1 MRKKIRLGI
10 LLLMAVALSS
20 ATAVGQ
26 ILENYRFETG
36 TTNTWYSADTELIA
50 AGKDDAVSA
59 VTDIGFTF
67 YYDGVEYTQFSVNSN
82 GILRLGST
90 LVGTNYNNHFGSN
103 LSVNNP
109 KIVGVGRDMS
119 TGAAGYVKTGSV
131 GTQNNLIRVVEYLLN
146 TSSSSSGT
154 NYFQFQIQLYQGSN
168 EIRIVYG
175 TNSDYQSVP
184 SSYQIGLVNADG
196 NKIWVVSPNLHVA
209 DYATSAVSDSYSVH
223 PGSGRFYSFAP
234 DPLKTIGAAA
244 NLPYTCNFENT
255 TENGNWA
262 FGNAVDGW
270 AIGSATNNGGSN
282 SLYVSN
288 DGGTTNAYNSGA
300 QYIYAIRALN
310 IQATGSYKV
319 SYNWKCQ
326 GENNCDYLRSFLVPA
341 SLSPDLV
348 GRSQQ
353 YINSITTSS
362 CPGGWIAIDGGAN
375 LGRQTEWQTKALTV
389 SLSSTG
395 TYYLV
400 FYWRSDGSVQGGNN
414 NPPAAVDNVSVK
426 YLPVAASLPYTCNF
440 ETDSENTKWILAN
453 GSQAN
458 YWMIGN
464 STYSSS
470 SKSLYITNDG
480 SSNAYTIKLTTTP
493 NAASS
498 VYAYRNLTFA
508 SAGNYVVSFKWKGFG
523 ESTYDYLRAFL
534 VPNSVETLEAGN
546 MNSIGTAGSPTNWIA
561 VDGDTKLN
569 LQSSW
574 QVNSQTVNV
583 PTAGEYNLVFY
594 WRNDNSGGTQPPIA
608 IDDIEV
614 AQPCTATAGIAV
626 NVQGPTSAVITR
638 TSGDADAYQLLVSS
652 NSNPYAATETPV
664 AMTSSSMT
672 LSELAEHT
680 TYYAFIRCRCSE
692 YRYGEWSNAVNFT
705 TPYTP
710 ATVPYTCDFED
721 ATVNS
726 KWILAN
732 MVGGNYWMIGNAPS
746 DGSSNSLY
754 ITNDGSSYT
763 YTISSALSYV
773 YAYRNLSFATAGDY
787 VVSFKWKGFGE
798 NNYDYLRAFLVP
810 ISVQTLTGG
819 NANGIVA
826 TGAPSGWIA
835 VDGGSK
841 LNLKSDWQVNSQTV
855 NIQTAGEYNLVFFW
869 RNDGTSGTQPPAA
882 VDDIE
887 VSTPCTA
894 SATITVGEVEFTS
907 AVITRTSGSSS
918 KYEVLIS
925 TSSDPV
931 AATETPFELTSASQ
945 TINELTPGTQY
956 YAYIR
961 GYCSEYRPGPWSS
974 AVSFETESAFTLP
987 YHQDFEGGTAYGW
1000 TMANATNGW
1009 YVGTATAKD
1018 GEYSL
1023 YVSNNGGGVNE
1034 YSPDSYSYSY
1044 AYCKLLVEETGVF
1057 NVSFDWKCNGYNN
1070 FHLLRAFLIPARLN
1084 PNLNSGQPNGMA
1096 NNSNNAPAEWIAI
1109 DGGKLNFSRDWTH
1122 LSNDLILSETGEY
1135 YLVFYWRNDL
1145 YSVLYNP
1152 PAAVDNISVEFS
1164 TACLPVT
1171 NLVTTNVG
1179 KTSAS
1184 VTWTPVGDETQW
1196 QVSLTSSQSTS
1207 PDDGNIT
1214 LVNTTSH
1221 TFTGLNYDT
1230 YYYAYARAYCSESD
1244 QSPWTPVCTF
1254 LTEEA
1259 CAKISDLTKSDI
1271 TPTSVTLSWTSTDA
1285 DASQCEVVVNQSSD
1299 PTVDVVATMVVDN
1312 TTATITGLTPGYN
1325 YNVHVRCNCGEHG
1338 YSDWYNGSFGTL
1350 DEDIP
1355 LPYSEDFES
1364 GLPSQWIITE
1374 SDDNKWYVGRGA
1386 NNGGVRS
1393 LYISNNNGASNN
1405 YDIQSSG
1412 MSCAYF
1418 IFEVEERC
1426 VLNVSYDWKCVG
1438 EDSYDFARAFV
1449 VPSSLEPAFYLYNGV
1464 SAYSAPSGWIP
1475 VDEGQMSG
1483 SSSWNHTSENVALE
1497 PGYYYLAFYW
1507 LNDGSVGTQPPA
1519 AIDNLS
1525 VSVVTNCMYSGN
1537 VDISN
1542 IGKTT
1547 AQASWS
1553 SSSEVSQFEVLV
1565 TTASNPDEATETPI
1579 LLSSTNYEISGLDTE
1594 TEYYVYVR
1602 GVCSESSKGVWYG
1615 NSFTTLPSC
1624 LPVENLTVSDYG
1636 KTWANLSWTNVEET
1650 ASQWQALLTTASEPA
1665 DATEPIV
1672 IVDNESPTIDNLD
1685 YETTY
1690 NVYVRSY
1697 CSDSDQSTWTYGG
1710 SFTTMLPCYP
1720 VENVTVDSYDKTWVT
1735 ASWTNTDSDASQWQV
1750 MVSTATNATNATEDP
1765 VLVSTNSATIEDL
1778 EMNTTYYVYVR
1789 AYCSE
1794 TAQSE
1799 WVRSSCFKTYPPC
1812 VKVTN
1817 IHARVLNSTSADIV
1831 WEDPYNTNFGHF
1843 HISSTEKTEEEL
1855 DALSVPN
1862 IVSYNTPHYEV
1873 SSLIPGQTYHVYVSS
1888 YCNDNTHN
1896 TYSDWEHFS
1905 FTTPADEVMTLPY
1918 YQDFEAQTLENWH
1931 LNNNYN
1937 AWLVGDAVSSSGEKS
1952 MYITMGGAGN
1962 NAYYNTSLSYSYAY
1976 CRLFIDQPLVAN
1988 VSFDWRCKGQTSYDL
2003 LRAFM
2008 IPASVSPTL
2017 TAGTDNGMSGSAN
2030 STPTNWID
2038 VSQNL
2043 GPMSDQSS
2051 WTSSSKDVAL
2061 TEPGEYYLVFFW
2073 KNNASSGS
2081 NPPAAVDNLSV
2092 EVVTTCVYPQHLTIT
2107 ETGKTSLGASWTQ
2120 NSDATQWEVLVTTA
2134 NSLDEATE
2142 TPIVVNT
2149 TSALVEGLE
2158 PNTMYKVYVR
2168 AVCSESNYSAW
2179 TGPVWRKTLPP
2190 CESVYDVNARVTPTA
2205 AEINWKHPYDIT
2217 DYLLVFSESEMT
2229 PAELAAASPQTQRT
2243 RTLTI
2248 GDLTPGHTYHQYIAV
2263 DCGDNETSEWYDFVF
2278 TTPELEAMP
2287 LPYYENF
2294 EDGVVQ
2300 NWTVSNQINGWYLGS
2315 AVANESEMSMYISPD
2330 DGVTYQY
2337 GAYYS
2342 VSYAYCRLNIDHP
2355 SIINVSYDWTGE
2367 GYGVGA
2373 NMRTFL
2379 IPVDLNPNLTAG
2391 TLNGVTSVASSVNT
2405 PSGWIELGT
2414 PYPVQCS
2421 FFNSGAASGWLRST
2435 KDVMLGNA
2443 GEYYLVYFWGNN
2455 SNLDPLP
2462 SAAVDNISVTY
2473 VSDCVFSEDLS
2484 VDNITRT
2491 SADISWTTT
2500 GPADQWQVIVSMSNN
2515 LADATASET
2524 PVIVSNNTFTATG
2537 LEENT
2542 TYYIYIRS
2550 YCSESDQSLWVA
2562 GPSFTTYPPCEPPTD
2577 VLATLN
2583 EGEANFSWSQPYE
2596 YNNFNMYVST
2606 TEMTAEELAAV
2617 SASYINTSDLYYY
2630 GYTDVVAGY
2639 DYHFYISSG
2648 CANEETSEW
2657 ADLAFQF
2664 PANGLVE
2671 LPYSQNFDG
2680 NVIENWNSVGGT
2692 NYWIVGTGVA
2702 NSGSRS
2708 LYITND
2714 DINNTYNIESTSN
2727 SFSYIKF
2734 YVEGRTGLN
2743 VSFDWR
2749 AYAEGEYDYLRVF
2762 VVPASINPDM
2772 TNSNNIGYEV
2782 VPDGWISLCS
2792 GLSNSYSWDNYS
2804 QEVIVPEA
2812 GMYYL
2817 VFYWRND
2824 SSAGQDPPA
2833 AVDNVVIDVLSDEN
2847 DILSFS
2853 FEGAENIQIN
2863 SEDHT
2868 VTCEVPYTWDLTSV
2882 TPLLGISPLAS
2893 VAPASG
2899 TAVNLS
2905 SPFVYTVTAESG
2917 LAQEWTVTV
2926 SRQAALANAEILSF
2940 NTEGMLSVD
2949 INSESATVN
2958 ATISNVYDIAALAPV
2973 IEISYMATM
2982 SYVNG
2987 NVYDFTNPVEITVF
3001 AEDGSQKLWTVNVA
3015 YADSPLG
3022 ADCTNPYVV
3031 DAETD
3036 LPYTHSSSTADMYN
3050 IYNTYFSDS
3059 NSSTMVMAGND
3070 VTYRVD
3076 VQNRSTLQISVTS
3089 SGTYGM
3095 FVMNACGTL
3104 ASYKVYSASNA
3115 TGETSATIDMQPGS
3129 YYIIV
3134 DTYDDAD
3141 IDYELQITRLPFC
3154 YPVSNIEIE
3163 RLQSELI
3170 VTWTSDNVGDNWTL
3184 KYGLSGFDVETEGT
3198 EVEVDANTYTIEG
3211 LEESTTYDVY
3221 VKANCAG
3228 SDGASEWVMQSASTI
3243 SYCQTP
3249 EDLVVAALSDYDAS
3263 LSWEGF
3269 NMSQWVVEYKT
3280 AGETDY
3286 TSMSVSEP
3294 SCTISNLQSSTTYNI
3309 RVRSVCEG
3317 DTYSDYATVD
3327 FTTLCLV
3334 IRNFPYEENFDSGE
3348 FPPLCWTQERTAAG
3362 SGAGLNYIN
3371 GAWTGSSSSVGD
3383 NATAKAMLADTKA
3396 GSAHNLVTNSMLFA
3410 ESINGYDIS
3419 IDVYRSSSS
3428 VASSA
3433 EGVEVWVNTSPDI
3446 VNGNPVMLGYVSK
3459 NYLTATDANVQAEQA
3474 PGWYTYSF
3482 NLPNRSGLNYV
3493 ILVGKANN
3501 AGGVYVDNL
3510 VVSKAVDC
3518 IAPGN
3523 LAVDTYDDES
3533 VLLSWTDVNA
3543 ITGTWTVRYS
3553 VNGADMVE
3561 TSVSETSLTV
3571 DGLQSATAY
3580 NFTVEIQGVCAEG
3593 MESELYSDAVEFTTD
3608 CSSVDLPYTQNFAVD
3623 DGSLPE
3629 CWKSVGNGSQPWSV
3643 SASAAQ
3649 SVSSGSYG
3657 SSHLLSPEFVLT
3669 SGHKYLL
3676 EFDVKLSSFNVSR
3689 PDSLYVNLIGTR
3701 SNQVDVIPLQNAS
3714 SNGMLRKS
3722 YTIISQETEG
3732 RLDFVHN
3739 GYRECVID
3747 SVFFREY
3754 GYGMDILSFEVEG
3767 QTSVVIDTAAA
3778 TVDVTVVYGTDVTA
3792 MNPIVTISPYATIGM
3807 GGSGVDF
3814 SNPYTT
3820 YVTAEDS
3827 RYYKDWTITVSVDEN
3842 TCPNPAVDDIVM
3854 TPASDS
3860 VVISIAQVHN
3870 ETAYNLKVSTLPID
3884 PAVDSADV
3892 FNGLVESVSVIN
3904 GLLADTYYYIYV
3916 QSDCD
3921 AIGWTESG
3929 FTTVCASLQL
3939 PYVQDF
3945 AETSLPSCWE
3955 IMDANA
3961 DGKTWSLVD
3970 GEMQYSYSRLETADD
3985 YLTSPTISIVR
3996 NTKLK
4001 FDYRVGSFSY
4011 PETFSVYV
4019 ITAGDTLRLDSLRVS
4034 NETAQTYGP
4043 VDLTDYAGQDARI
4056 AIRCQS
4062 EPYMYRL
4069 YVDNFEMSVS
4079 DYVVEAMAVGNG
4091 SITPNGNIEVA
4102 PGDSIEFTL
4111 LPDENNE
4118 LISLTLDGEDVTSE
4132 VLDGVYT
4139 LREVDDEHVVVATF
4153 TSRHYI
4159 VASSSEGGHIEPEG
4173 EFFVEDS
4180 ASQMFIFVP
4189 DEGYRVG
4196 ELLVDGVAEE
4206 VVHENYYYYNLENI
4220 TADHEL
4226 YASFD
4231 PIIYH
4236 TITIAD
4242 SENGSVTP
4250 NGQVTVEEGMGL
4262 VITVVPNEGY
4272 MLSEFMV
4279 DGTDAIDY
4287 VVNGQYA
4294 FENITADHT
4303 VEAVFI
4309 ETIYYTI
4316 TATAGNGGT
4325 ITPEGESQVVVGGI
4339 ISYEVVADE
4348 GYHLVSVTVDGDDV
4362 TENLVNGVYV
4372 FENVEADHEI
4382 SAEFAINTYTVFA
4395 YAHGGTVS
4403 PNGTITVEYGQSQTF
4418 EFIPNDEYGLSNV
4431 FVDNRVVQVEG
4442 DSYTFENITSN
4453 HTIVVVFSPLNLT
4466 KYTIVSQASEHGSIS
4481 PSGNVRVV
4489 EGDDQQFTIEPDEH
4503 YYIASVVVDGD
4514 SVDLVDEYTF
4524 VNVTSDHTISA
4535 TFDIYKHVI
4544 VASAGEHGSISPAG
4558 EVMVD
4563 EGSDATFEFEPEEG
4577 YWVANVVVDGD
4588 TIFTHEND
4596 YTIENVLTD
4605 REIVVNFEPLPQWT
4619 ITAIAE
4625 TNGTISPEGIQYV
4638 MHGQSIEFTFLPDDG
4653 YMVGRVVVDGAT
4665 VAVDGNTYT
4674 FENVTGNHYIFV
4686 SFRTFAYFITTIVG
4700 EHGQVSPSGV
4710 VEVEPGESQT
4720 FNFIPDVGYM
4730 VDSVHVDG
4738 MNVMFSGNSY
4748 TFNSVTENHVLEVS
4762 FTHINVDVEELA
4774 SQQFALYPNP
4784 NDGQFSVSFS
4794 GFSGEITYMLVDAK
4808 GAVVDTRDLN
4818 VADGDV
4824 VDFVY
4829 HLIPGVYFA
4838 RFINGEN
4845 VVVERFVVE

>member
-1 MRKKIRLGI
+1 MRRKIQIGI
-10 LLLMAVALSS
+10 FVMVLTLLQSGVMFA
-20 ATAVGQ
+20 Q
-26 ILENYRFETG
+26 DFENYKFITG
-36 TTNTWYSADTELIA
+36 DDGVFYSPDFTTLVESGNDDRVSEL
-50 AGKDDAVSA
+50 
-59 VTDIGFTF
+59 TDIGFTF
-67 YYDGVEYTQFSVNSN
+67 VYDGVEYTQFSVNSN
-82 GILRLGST
+82 GRMRLGST
-90 LVGTNYNNHFGSN
+90 VIGTTYSLPFNGNNYTVNAPQIAVVGM
-103 LSVNNP
+103 
-109 KIVGVGRDMS
+109 DCS
-119 TGAAGYVKTGSV
+119 TGAEGYVNSGLYAISDWNV
-131 GTQNNLIRVVEYLLN
+131 RVIEFKLN
-146 TSSSSSGT
+146 TTSSSSGNS
-154 NYFQFQIQLYQGSN
+154 YIIVQVQLFQGSN

-175 TNSDYQSVP
+175 SEFTTAP
-184 SSYQIGLVNADG
+184 SAYQIGLSNAAA
-196 NKIWVVSPNLHVA
+196 NKFWYIDPTNHS
-209 DYATSAVSDSYSVH
+209 ATYSTTSYNNNYSAH
-223 PGSGRFYSFAP
+223 PGANRFYSFVPTPAVAE
-234 DPLKTIGAAA
+234 AAD
-244 NLPYTCNFENT
+244 LPYSCNFEDA
-255 TENGNWA
+255 TENSSWSLA
-262 FGNAVDGW
+262 NAIDSW
-270 AIGSATNNGGSN
+270 YIGSAVSSEGSN

-288 DGGTTNAYNSGA
+288 DAGVTNAYNSA
-300 QYIYAIRALN
+300 NQYVYAYRALN
-310 IQATGSYKV
+310 IPAAASYEV
-319 SYNWKCQ
+319 SYDWKCN
-326 GENNCDYLRSFLVPA
+326 GDANYDYLRAFLVPA
-341 SLSPDLV
+341 SLSPDLSGRCGPV
-348 GRSQQ
+348 G
-353 YINSITTSS
+353 NVNGITICNAPS
-362 CPGGWIAIDGGAN
+362 GWIPADGNTN
-375 LGRQTEWQTKALTV
+375 LNMQTSWQSFSGDV
-389 SLSSTG
+389 SVSEAG

-400 FYWRSDGSVQGGNN
+400 FYWRCDEISQGGSY
-414 NPPAAVDNVSVK
+414 NPPAAVDNVKVSMGEVSV
-426 YLPVAASLPYTCNF
+426 PYVSDF
-440 ETDSENTKWILAN
+440 ELDFDNLAWVLEN
-453 GSQAN
+453 GSQ
-458 YWMIGN
+458 
-464 STYSSS
+464 
-470 SKSLYITNDG
+470 
-480 SSNAYTIKLTTTP
+480 
-493 NAASS
+493 
-498 VYAYRNLTFA
+498 V
-508 SAGNYVVSFKWKGFG
+508 
-523 ESTYDYLRAFL
+523 
-534 VPNSVETLEAGN
+534 
-546 MNSIGTAGSPTNWIA
+546 
-561 VDGDTKLN
+561 
-569 LQSSW
+569 
-574 QVNSQTVNV
+574 
-583 PTAGEYNLVFY
+583 
-594 WRNDNSGGTQPPIA
+594 
-608 IDDIEV
+608 
-614 AQPCTATAGIAV
+614 
-626 NVQGPTSAVITR
+626 
-638 TSGDADAYQLLVSS
+638 
-652 NSNPYAATETPV
+652 
-664 AMTSSSMT
+664 
-672 LSELAEHT
+672 
-680 TYYAFIRCRCSE
+680 
-692 YRYGEWSNAVNFT
+692 
-705 TPYTP
+705 
-710 ATVPYTCDFED
+710 
-721 ATVNS
+721 
-726 KWILAN
+726 
-732 MVGGNYWMIGNAPS
+732 NYWMIGNAASSSP
-746 DGSSNSLY
+746 SNSLY
-754 ITNDGSSYT
+754 ITNDGSTHSYDNNNLNT
-763 YTISSALSYV
+763 NV
-773 YAYRNLSFATAGDY
+773 YAYKSINFDATGEY
-787 VVSFKWKGFGE
+787 IVSFKWTGE
-798 NNYDYLRAFLVP
+798 GESSYDFMRAFLVP
-810 ISVQTLTGG
+810 EAQASFVAGDD
-819 NANGIVA
+819 NGITTTA
-826 TGAPSGWIA
+826 TPDGWIA
-835 VDGGSK
+835 LGGE
-841 LNLKSDWQVNSQTV
+841 LNQSAEWQISSTSVSLE
-855 NIQTAGEYNLVFFW
+855 TAGTYYLVFYW
-869 RNDGTSGTQPPAA
+869 HNDDSDGTQPPAA

-887 VSTPCTA
+887 IDVPCTA
-894 SATITVGEVEFTS
+894 VATISAEPIEGMAATITRLTGDGV
-907 AVITRTSGSSS
+907 
-918 KYEVLIS
+918 KYELLVS
-925 TSSDPV
+925 TSSDLAAVTESPV
-931 AATETPFELTSASQ
+931 EMTSDIYTVEGLASS
-945 TINELTPGTQY
+945 TQY

-961 GYCSEYRPGPWSS
+961 AYCSEYRYGEWSEPVGFVTYNACSKVSDLHVS
-974 AVSFETESAFTLP
+974 AQGTSADISWTHDGATEFQLYVSESEMSESDLESVELIDVTGNTYTATGLQTLSSYYVYVRAFCTGEGYSRWQSTSFKVFPTFMPLP
-987 YHQDFEGGTAYGW
+987 YVEDFEGELAAHW
-1000 TMANATNGW
+1000 TYENNGNGW
-1009 YVGTATAKD
+1009 AIGSAISHDGSNSMYISKD
-1018 GEYSL
+1018 GGRSYEYDLS
-1023 YVSNNGGGVNE
+1023 S
-1034 YSPDSYSYSY
+1034 SSKSY
-1044 AYCKLLVEETGVF
+1044 AYVYMNIEERCMME
-1057 NVSFDWKCNGYNN
+1057 VSFDWMCFGENN
-1070 FHLLRAFLIPARLN
+1070 YDYLRVFLVPESINPILSAGTDNSITYSNVPSGWIKIDDGAF
-1084 PNLNSGQPNGMA
+1084 G
-1096 NNSNNAPAEWIAI
+1096 
-1109 DGGKLNFSRDWTH
+1109 
-1122 LSNDLILSETGEY
+1122 LSNSWNSYSNVVNVDPGVYI
-1135 YLVFYWRNDL
+1135 LVFYWVND
-1145 YSVLYNP
+1145 N
-1152 PAAVDNISVEFS
+1152 
-1164 TACLPVT
+1164 
-1171 NLVTTNVG
+1171 
-1179 KTSAS
+1179 
-1184 VTWTPVGDETQW
+1184 
-1196 QVSLTSSQSTS
+1196 
-1207 PDDGNIT
+1207 
-1214 LVNTTSH
+1214 
-1221 TFTGLNYDT
+1221 
-1230 YYYAYARAYCSESD
+1230 
-1244 QSPWTPVCTF
+1244 
-1254 LTEEA
+1254 
-1259 CAKISDLTKSDI
+1259 
-1271 TPTSVTLSWTSTDA
+1271 
-1285 DASQCEVVVNQSSD
+1285 
-1299 PTVDVVATMVVDN
+1299 
-1312 TTATITGLTPGYN
+1312 
-1325 YNVHVRCNCGEHG
+1325 
-1338 YSDWYNGSFGTL
+1338 
-1350 DEDIP
+1350 
-1355 LPYSEDFES
+1355 
-1364 GLPSQWIITE
+1364 
-1374 SDDNKWYVGRGA
+1374 
-1386 NNGGVRS
+1386 
-1393 LYISNNNGASNN
+1393 
-1405 YDIQSSG
+1405 
-1412 MSCAYF
+1412 
-1418 IFEVEERC
+1418 
-1426 VLNVSYDWKCVG
+1426 
-1438 EDSYDFARAFV
+1438 
-1449 VPSSLEPAFYLYNGV
+1449 
-1464 SAYSAPSGWIP
+1464 
-1475 VDEGQMSG
+1475 
-1483 SSSWNHTSENVALE
+1483 
-1497 PGYYYLAFYW
+1497 
-1507 LNDGSVGTQPPA
+1507 SVGSQPPA

-1525 VSVVTNCMYSGN
+1525 VSINTCMYVGDVN
-1537 VDISN
+1537 IDD

-1547 AQASWS
+1547 ASVSWTASDGF
-1553 SSSEVSQFEVLV
+1553 SQWELLLTESDDPDAATESPVLV
-1565 TTASNPDEATETPI
+1565 DNTTYSFSDLNYATT
-1579 LLSSTNYEISGLDTE
+1579 
-1594 TEYYVYVR
+1594 YYVYVR
-1602 GVCSESSKGVWYG
+1602 AYCSESSKGFWYR

-1697 CSDSDQSTWTYGG
+1697 CSDSDQSEWTNGV
-1710 SFTTMLPCYP
+1710 SFTTLPSCLP
-1720 VENVTVDSYDKTWVT
+1720 IENLTETSHGKTDITISFDDVEG
-1735 ASWTNTDSDASQWQV
+1735 ASQWQV
-1750 MVSTATNATNATEDP
+1750 LVTTASSLEDATETPVFVDNTTP
-1765 VLVSTNSATIEDL
+1765 TIDGLEMNTDYKLYVRTYCSESDQSAWSYGISFKTYPPCVPPANFTYMLTPETAVVKWTHEYNLRYFDVYLSDVEMTSDELAALTSSEYETVNSCKYSATGLTVGQGYYMYIRTHCDGDEYGEWIYTQFTTPSTDVISLPYNQDFESDIVENWTLSSSDNMWCWGTAAASEGESSIYISTNGGRTNYYNTSLTSDSYAYCKLNVTQPCIVNVSFDWRSNGEIDYDALRVFLVPESLNAEFHSSASNSITVNSANLQTPTDWIDVVDGGGPLGASVQWNTNSVDVILSSAENYYLVFYWRNDSSSGSQTPAAVDNVSVEVISTCLPIVDLQTGNLGKTSVDLTWEQQGLETQWQVLVSQSSDPSAATESPILVDDKMASVTDL
-1778 EMNTTYYVYVR
+1778 EMNTTYYAYVR

-1794 TAQSE
+1794 SEQSD
-1799 WVRSSCFKTYPPC
+1799 WTSANSFVTYPPC
-1812 VKVTN
+1812 
-1817 IHARVLNSTSADIV
+1817 
-1831 WEDPYNTNFGHF
+1831 EDPYNLNVIFDGDYAQVFWMHDYGRLPYRIVF
-1843 HISSTEKTEEEL
+1843 SETEKTEEEL
-1855 DALSVPN
+1855 ADGYMS
-1862 IVSYNTPHYEV
+1862 TT
-1873 SSLIPGQTYHVYVSS
+1873 IPQFSTTVTAGQTYYVYVAAE
-1888 YCNDNTHN
+1888 C
-1896 TYSDWEHFS
+1896 
-1905 FTTPADEVMTLPY
+1905 
-1918 YQDFEAQTLENWH
+1918 
-1931 LNNNYN
+1931 
-1937 AWLVGDAVSSSGEKS
+1937 GDGE
-1952 MYITMGGAGN
+1952 
-1962 NAYYNTSLSYSYAY
+1962 LS
-1976 CRLFIDQPLVAN
+1976 
-1988 VSFDWRCKGQTSYDL
+1988 
-2003 LRAFM
+2003 
-2008 IPASVSPTL
+2008 
-2017 TAGTDNGMSGSAN
+2017 
-2030 STPTNWID
+2030 NWI
-2038 VSQNL
+2038 N
-2043 GPMSDQSS
+2043 
-2051 WTSSSKDVAL
+2051 
-2061 TEPGEYYLVFFW
+2061 
-2073 KNNASSGS
+2073 
-2081 NPPAAVDNLSV
+2081 V
-2092 EVVTTCVYPQHLTIT
+2092 EF
-2107 ETGKTSLGASWTQ
+2107 
-2120 NSDATQWEVLVTTA
+2120 TA
-2134 NSLDEATE
+2134 
-2142 TPIVVNT
+2142 
-2149 TSALVEGLE
+2149 
-2158 PNTMYKVYVR
+2158 
-2168 AVCSESNYSAW
+2168 
-2179 TGPVWRKTLPP
+2179 
-2190 CESVYDVNARVTPTA
+2190 
-2205 AEINWKHPYDIT
+2205 
-2217 DYLLVFSESEMT
+2217 
-2229 PAELAAASPQTQRT
+2229 
-2243 RTLTI
+2243 
-2248 GDLTPGHTYHQYIAV
+2248 
-2263 DCGDNETSEWYDFVF
+2263 
-2278 TTPELEAMP
+2278 PEQEAMP
-2287 LPYYENF
+2287 LPYYQEFESGKLENW
-2294 EDGVVQ
+2294 V
-2300 NWTVSNQINGWYLGS
+2300 VSNNVNAWLVGPATAYEGDKSLYVSKDYGQTYSIN
-2315 AVANESEMSMYISPD
+2315 NNF
-2330 DGVTYQY
+2330 
-2337 GAYYS
+2337 S
-2342 VSYAYCRLNIDHP
+2342 VSYAYCKLNVDHA
-2355 SIINVSYDWTGE
+2355 SEINVTFHWTGE
-2367 GYGVGA
+2367 GYGAPV
-2373 NMRTFL
+2373 NMRAFMV
-2379 IPVDLNPNLTAG
+2379 PESLNPSLTSGNTNGIAG
-2391 TLNGVTSVASSVNT
+2391 AYNAVTK
-2405 PSGWIELGT
+2405 PDGWIELGS
-2414 PYPVQCS
+2414 PYPVLCS
-2421 FFNSGAASGWLRST
+2421 FFVPGADTAWILNS
-2435 KDVMLGNA
+2435 KDITIGEPGN
-2443 GEYYLVYFWGNN
+2443 YYLVFFWGNN
-2455 SNLDPLP
+2455 GGYEGKL
-2462 SAAVDNISVTY
+2462 SAAVDNISVEY
-2473 VSDCVFSEDLS
+2473 VSDCLFYGDVA
-2484 VDNITRT
+2484 VNNITRT
-2491 SADISWTTT
+2491 SADISWTST
-2500 GPADQWQVIVSMSNN
+2500 GPATQWQLVVSEN
-2515 LADATASET
+2515 ATLTEENET
-2524 PVIVSNNTFTATG
+2524 PILLSSQSYSATG
-2537 LEENT
+2537 LSENT
-2542 TYYIYIRS
+2542 KYYTYIRS
-2550 YCSESDQSLWVA
+2550 YCSESDYSMWYA

-2630 GYTDVVAGY
+2630 GYTEVVGGQ

-2648 CANEETSEW
+2648 CANDETSEW
-2657 ADLAFQF
+2657 VDVAFQF
-2664 PANGLVE
+2664 PANGMVE

-2680 NVIENWNSVGGT
+2680 NVIENWNSVGGN

-2714 DINNTYNIESTSN
+2714 DINNTYNIESASN

-2772 TNSNNIGYEV
+2772 TNSNFIGYEF

-2824 SSAGQDPPA
+2824 SSAGQNPPA

-3228 SDGASEWVMQSASTI
+3228 SDGVSEWVMQSASTI

-3249 EDLVVAALSDYDAS
+3249 EDLVVVSLSDYDAS

-3280 AGETDY
+3280 AAETEY
-3286 TSMSVSEP
+3286 TSLSVSEP
-3294 SCTISNLQSSTTYNI
+3294 SCTIPNLQSSTTYNI

-3446 VNGNPVMLGYVSK
+3446 VNGDPVMLGYVSK
-3459 NYLTATDANVQAEQA
+3459 NYLTATDANVQAEQE

-3482 NLPNRSGLNYV
+3482 NLANRSGLNYV

-3518 IAPGN
+3518 IAPSN
-3523 LAVDTYDDES
+3523 LVVDTYDDES

-3792 MNPIVTISPYATIGM
+3792 MNPIVTISPYAIIGM

-3870 ETAYNLKVSTLPID
+3870 ETAYNLKVSTQPID

-3892 FNGLVESVSVIN
+3892 FNGLVESVSAIN

-4279 DGTDAIDY
+4279 DGTDAIDD

-4325 ITPEGESQVVVGGI
+4325 ITPEGESQVVVGGT

-4403 PNGTITVEYGQSQTF
+4403 PNGTIIVEYGQSQTF

>member
-1 MRKKIRLGI
+1 
-10 LLLMAVALSS
+10 MAVALSS
-20 ATAVGQ
+20 VTAVGQ

-67 YYDGVEYTQFSVNSN
+67 YYDGVAYTQFSVNSN

-223 PGSGRFYSFAP
+223 PGAGRYYSFAP

-244 NLPYTCNFENT
+244 NLPYACNFENT

-270 AIGSATNNGGSN
+270 AIGSSTNNGGSN

-326 GENNCDYLRSFLVPA
+326 GESNCDYLRAFLVPA

-400 FYWRSDGSVQGGNN
+400 FYWRSDVSVQGGNN

-440 ETDSENTKWILAN
+440 ETASENTKWILAN

-464 STYSSS
+464 STSSSS

-508 SAGNYVVSFKWKGFG
+508 SAGNYVVSFKWKGVG

-546 MNSIGTAGSPTNWIA
+546 INSIGTAGSPTNWIA

-672 LSELAEHT
+672 LSDLAEHT

-746 DGSSNSLY
+746 EGSSNSLY

-763 YTISSALSYV
+763 YTVSSALSYV

-787 VVSFKWKGFGE
+787 VVSFKWNGYGE
-798 NNYDYLRAFLVP
+798 GNYDYLRAFLVP

-869 RNDGTSGTQPPAA
+869 RNDGTGGTQPPAA

-925 TSSDPV
+925 TSSDPA

-987 YHQDFEGGTAYGW
+987 YHQDFESGTAYGW

-1009 YVGTATAKD
+1009 YVGTATAMD

-1034 YSPDSYSYSY
+1034 YSPYSYSYSY

-1057 NVSFDWKCNGYNN
+1057 NVSFDWKCYGYNN

-1109 DGGKLNFSRDWTH
+1109 DGGKLNVSSDWTH

-1184 VTWTPVGDETQW
+1184 VTWTPIGDETQW
-1196 QVSLTSSQSTS
+1196 QVSLTSSPNTS

-1254 LTEEA
+1254 LTKEA

-1285 DASQCEVVVNQSSD
+1285 DASQWEVVVNQSSD
-1299 PTVDVVATMVVDN
+1299 PTVDVVATMVVEN

-1374 SDDNKWYVGRGA
+1374 SGNNKWYVGRGA

-1405 YDIQSSG
+1405 YDIQSSD

-1449 VPSSLEPAFYLYNGV
+1449 VPSSLEPAFYLNNGV

-1497 PGYYYLAFYW
+1497 PGYYYLAIYW

-1525 VSVVTNCMYSGN
+1525 VSVATNCMYSGN
-1537 VDISN
+1537 VNISN

-1547 AQASWS
+1547 AQASWP

-1565 TTASNPDEATETPI
+1565 TTASNPDEATEAPI

-1602 GVCSESSKGVWYG
+1602 GVCSESSKGVWCSS
-1615 NSFTTLPSC
+1615 SFTTLPAC
-1624 LPVENLTVSDYG
+1624 LPVEDINITDYG
-1636 KTWANLSWTNVEET
+1636 KTSVSLSFTDNDG
-1650 ASQWQALLTTASEPA
+1650 ASQWQVLLTAASDLA
-1665 DATEPIV
+1665 DATETPV
-1672 IVDNESPTIDNLD
+1672 IVDNTNPTITGLTPNT
-1685 YETTY
+1685 YY
-1690 NVYVRSY
+1690 NVYVRTD
-1697 CSDSDQSTWTYGG
+1697 CSGTGQSTWTYGG

-1720 VENVTVDSYDKTWVT
+1720 VENVTVDSYGKTWVA

-1750 MVSTATNATNATEDP
+1750 LVTTASSAADATEEPILVNAT
-1765 VLVSTNSATIEDL
+1765 SATVENL
-1778 EMNTTYYVYVR
+1778 EMNTPYYVYVR

-1799 WVRSSCFKTYPPC
+1799 WVRSSSFKTYPPC
-1812 VKVTN
+1812 VPPTSISAVVNADSVHFTWTHDYN
-1817 IHARVLNSTSADIV
+1817 LSTFHLYLSDTEMSESELNALTSS
-1831 WEDPYNTNFGHF
+1831 EYETETYLSHNYTGLTEGH
-1843 HISSTEKTEEEL
+1843 
-1855 DALSVPN
+1855 
-1862 IVSYNTPHYEV
+1862 
-1873 SSLIPGQTYHVYVSS
+1873 TYHFYIRDI
-1888 YCNDNTHN
+1888 CIEGDL
-1896 TYSDWEHFS
+1896 SDWAHFP
-1905 FTTPADEVMTLPY
+1905 FTTPTDEVMPLPY
-1918 YQDFEAQTLENWH
+1918 YQDFEDDIVENWH
-1931 LNNNYN
+1931 LSNGKNGWYLGTAPSVN
-1937 AWLVGDAVSSSGEKS
+1937 GDKSLYISGPTK
-1952 MYITMGGAGN
+1952 GAQWAAQNG
-1962 NAYYNTSLSYSYAY
+1962 SSYSYAY
-1976 CRLFIDQPLVAN
+1976 CRLQVDQPCVVN
-1988 VSFDWRCKGQTSYDL
+1988 VSFSWAGIMSYYQGCAL
-2003 LRAFM
+2003 LRSFM
-2008 IPASVSPTL
+2008 IPASLVPILEGGGNDSN
-2017 TAGTDNGMSGSAN
+2017 ANGMYGTSRDTEPEG
-2030 STPTNWID
+2030 WID
-2038 VSQNL
+2038 VSQQGLMYNNQR
-2043 GPMSDQSS
+2043 G
-2051 WTSSSKDVAL
+2051 WISSSKEVILPESGD
-2061 TEPGEYYLVFFW
+2061 YYLVFFY
-2073 KNNASSGS
+2073 KSINSLRD
-2081 NPPAAVDNLSV
+2081 PPAAVDNLSI
-2092 EVVTTCVYPQHLTIT
+2092 EVVSTCIYPEHLTIT
-2107 ETGKTSLGASWTQ
+2107 ETGKTSLGARWTQ
-2120 NSDATQWEVLVTTA
+2120 DSDATQWEVLVTTA

-2190 CESVYDVNARVTPTA
+2190 CEPVYDVNARVTPTA

-2278 TTPELEAMP
+2278 TTPEQEAMP

-2294 EDGVVQ
+2294 EDGIVQ
-2300 NWTVSNQINGWYLGS
+2300 NWTVSNQNNGWNLGS
-2315 AVANESEMSMYISPD
+2315 AVANESSMSMYVSPD
-2330 DGVTYQY
+2330 EGATYQFNTN
-2337 GAYYS
+2337 YS

-2367 GYGVGA
+2367 GYGVAA

-2391 TLNGVTSVASSVNT
+2391 TLNGVTSIANAVNA

-2414 PYPVQCS
+2414 PYPVQCA
-2421 FFNSGAASGWLRST
+2421 FFNSAAASGWLRST
-2435 KDVMLGNA
+2435 KDVMLSDA
-2443 GEYYLVYFWGNN
+2443 GDYYLVYFWGNN
-2455 SNLDPLP
+2455 ANFGPLP

-2500 GPADQWQVIVSMSNN
+2500 GSADQWQVIVSRSNN
-2515 LADATASET
+2515 LANATANET
-2524 PVIVSNNTFTATG
+2524 PVLVSNNTYTATG
-2537 LEENT
+2537 LDENA

-2550 YCSESDQSLWVA
+2550 YCSEGDQSLWVA
-2562 GPSFTTYPPCEPPTD
+2562 GPSFTTLPPCQPPTIRPLY
-2577 VLATLN
+2577 VTATSVIF
-2583 EGEANFSWSQPYE
+2583 EWTQPYE
-2596 YNNFNMYVST
+2596 YNNFNVYISQSEMTDEQLNEAAYTNLSELFYEETGLTPGQSYHAYVS
-2606 TEMTAEELAAV
+2606 
-2617 SASYINTSDLYYY
+2617 SACQGN
-2630 GYTDVVAGY
+2630 
-2639 DYHFYISSG
+2639 
-2648 CANEETSEW
+2648 ETSEW
-2657 ADLAFQF
+2657 AVYDFQTPESDLVA
-2664 PANGLVE
+2664 
-2671 LPYSQNFDG
+2671 LPYHQDFD
-2680 NVIENWNSVGGT
+2680 NRPIVNWNFADGI
-2692 NYWIVGTGVA
+2692 NYWDVGELEDSICLYVTDG
-2702 NSGSRS
+2702 SG
-2708 LYITND
+2708 
-2714 DINNTYNIESTSN
+2714 NNTYNTQSTSY
-2727 SFSYIKF
+2727 SYAYIKF
-2734 YVEGRTGLN
+2734 NVAKRTFAA
-2743 VSFDWR
+2743 VSFDWMC
-2749 AYAEGEYDYLRVF
+2749 EGEGNYDNLRVF
-2762 VVPASINPDM
+2762 AVPSSINPEFSGDNGM
-2772 TNSNNIGYEV
+2772 ESSSTTPPSGWIPVSGVLNGTYNWTNFSEV
-2782 VPDGWISLCS
+2782 VELPSAD
-2792 GLSNSYSWDNYS
+2792 D
-2804 QEVIVPEA
+2804 
-2812 GMYYL
+2812 YYL
-2817 VFYWRND
+2817 VFFWKND
-2824 SSAGQDPPA
+2824 YSAGTDPSA
-2833 AVDNVVIDVLSDEN
+2833 TVDNISIVPLSDEN
-2847 DILSFS
+2847 DIVAFD
-2853 FEGAENIQIN
+2853 FVGAENVVIDN
-2863 SEDHT
+2863 ETHT
-2868 VTCEVPYTWDLTSV
+2868 ITCDVPYTFNLDNVIPTIEISAAATI
-2882 TPLLGISPLAS
+2882 TPEI
-2893 VAPASG
+2893 G
-2899 TAVNLS
+2899 TAQNFNS
-2905 SPFVYTVTAESG
+2905 NFTYTVTSESG
-2917 LAQEWTVTV
+2917 LAQEWTVIV
-2926 SRQAALANAEILSF
+2926 SRMAIISDAEILSF
-2940 NTEGMLSVD
+2940 TAPGLLSVD
-2949 INSESATVN
+2949 IYSETATVE
-2958 ATISNVYDIAALAPV
+2958 ATISRMYDITSVMPA
-2973 IEISYMATM
+2973 IEISNMATINHT
-2982 SYVNG
+2982 YG
-2987 NVYDFTNPVEITVF
+2987 TVYDFAEPVSFTVT
-3001 AEDGSQKLWTVNVA
+3001 AEDGTIKQWTVNMS
-3015 YADSPLG
+3015 YDDSPLG
-3022 ADCTNPYVV
+3022 TDCTNPYIV
-3031 DAETD
+3031 DAGTD
-3036 LPYTHSSSTADMYN
+3036 LPYIHTESTSGMYN
-3050 IYNTYFSDS
+3050 MFNAYFEDRPA
-3059 NSSTMVMAGND
+3059 STVTMSGND
-3070 VTYRVD
+3070 VVYRLDLPYRMMVN
-3076 VQNRSTLQISVTS
+3076 VAVS
-3089 SGTYGM
+3089 SAATNYGL
-3095 FVMNACGTL
+3095 FVMNSCGTHYADVIDSKTNINQTESVTL
-3104 ASYKVYSASNA
+3104 DLPAGSVYVF
-3115 TGETSATIDMQPGS
+3115 
-3129 YYIIV
+3129 V
-3134 DTYDDAD
+3134 DSRTEN
-3141 IDYELQITRLPFC
+3141 IDYELQITRIPFC
-3154 YPVSNIEIE
+3154 YPVADIEVS
-3163 RLQSELI
+3163 RLQTELDVAWSTDNIGDSWI
-3170 VTWTSDNVGDNWTL
+3170 V
-3184 KYGLSGFDVETEGT
+3184 KYGLSGFDVETAGT
-3198 EVEVDANTYTIEG
+3198 EVLTSNPYYSITG
-3211 LEESTTYDVY
+3211 LTESTQYDIY
-3221 VKANCAG
+3221 VRADCNSMG
-3228 SDGASEWVMQSASTI
+3228 TSEWTMVSASTI
-3243 SYCQTP
+3243 SACQAP
-3249 EDLVVAALSDYDAS
+3249 EDIAVVEVSDIEAT
-3263 LSWEGF
+3263 LSWNGF
-3269 NMSQWVVEYKT
+3269 NMTQWEVLYKQESETEYAT
-3280 AGETDY
+3280 LIVDEQ
-3286 TSMSVSEP
+3286 SV
-3294 SCTISNLQSSTTYNI
+3294 TLTGLQYATNYNV
-3309 RVRSVCEG
+3309 RVRSVCDDG
-3317 DTYSDYATVD
+3317 MYSDYTDFVFATMCTIV
-3327 FTTLCLV
+3327 
-3334 IRNFPYEENFDSGE
+3334 REFPFAENFDGDV
-3348 FPPLCWTQERTAAG
+3348 FPPLCWTQERTAVG
-3362 SGAGLNYIN
+3362 SGAGLNYVN
-3371 GAWTGSSSSVGD
+3371 GAWMHSSSSTG
-3383 NATAKAMLADTKA
+3383 NNTTPKAMLADTKA
-3396 GSAHNLVTNSMLFA
+3396 GSAHNLVTTGLMFA
-3410 ESINGYDIS
+3410 ESLNGYNVS
-3419 IDVYRSSSS
+3419 LDVYRSSSS

-3433 EGVEVWVNTSPDI
+3433 EGVEVWVSSSP
-3446 VNGNPVMLGYVSK
+3446 NLESGNPQMLGYVSK
-3459 NYLTATDANVQAEQA
+3459 NFQTDASGVAAEQSA
-3474 PGWYTYSF
+3474 GWYNYSF
-3482 NLPNRSGLNYV
+3482 NIRDRVGVNYV
-3493 ILVGKANN
+3493 ILVGKSNN
-3501 AGGVYVDNL
+3501 AGGVYADNL
-3510 VVSKAVDC
+3510 LVEKAVDC
-3518 IAPGN
+3518 LPPSSLVLQSSDDDN
-3523 LAVDTYDDES
+3523 VVLAWSDI
-3533 VLLSWTDVNA
+3533 NA
-3543 ITGTWTVRYS
+3543 ITGTWTIIYS
-3553 VNGADMVE
+3553 IDGGNEVEATVDEPTITITGLLPNTTYQISAQIQSVCAAGMESDLYESSIEVTTGCAILDVPYSENFDVNDGE
-3561 TSVSETSLTV
+3561 TPECWTSVS
-3571 DGLQSATAY
+3571 
-3580 NFTVEIQGVCAEG
+3580 
-3593 MESELYSDAVEFTTD
+3593 
-3608 CSSVDLPYTQNFAVD
+3608 D
-3623 DGSLPE
+3623 DNN
-3629 CWKSVGNGSQPWSV
+3629 VWSV
-3643 SASAAQ
+3643 SNGMAHIASANVQNNAHLI
-3649 SVSSGSYG
+3649 SPRFNMSGDRR
-3657 SSHLLSPEFVLT
+3657 
-3669 SGHKYLL
+3669 YLM
-3676 EFDVKLSSFNVSR
+3676 EFDVLQSTLNVLR
-3689 PDSLYVNLIGTR
+3689 PDSLFVLFIKNETEVDTLR
-3701 SNQVDVIPLQNAS
+3701 SVAIQNAEANGMAQIVVDVPQT
-3714 SNGMLRKS
+3714 NGA
-3722 YTIISQETEG
+3722 G
-3732 RLDFVHN
+3732 RFDFALN
-3739 GYRECVID
+3739 GYRECSIDNFSLRAKSNEAEILTFAIEEQTEEPVID
-3747 SVFFREY
+3747 SVNATISVYVANEPEY
-3754 GYGMDILSFEVEG
+3754 GMFFAPTFTISEN
-3767 QTSVVIDTAAA
+3767 A
-3778 TVDVTVVYGTDVTA
+3778 TVNVE
-3792 MNPIVTISPYATIGM
+3792 
-3807 GGSGVDF
+3807 SGDLRDF
-3814 SNPYTT
+3814 SGPVEYV
-3820 YVTAEDS
+3820 VTAEDGVTTKTWTVTVS
-3827 RYYKDWTITVSVDEN
+3827 IDENACQNPTANDIDLLVVADSVTIT
-3842 TCPNPAVDDIVM
+3842 
-3854 TPASDS
+3854 
-3860 VVISIAQVHN
+3860 IAQVNN
-3870 ETAYNLKVSTLPID
+3870 ETSYDLMVSSVQITSETD
-3884 PAVDSADV
+3884 TADV
-3892 FNGLVESVSVIN
+3892 FSGNVGSVTVIN
-3904 GLLADTYYYIYV
+3904 GLQYNTNYYVYV
-3916 QSDCD
+3916 RSDC
-3921 AIGWTESG
+3921 GTTRWTEVTFATG
-3929 FTTVCASLQL
+3929 CEVKQL
-3939 PYVQDF
+3939 PFSEDF
-3945 AETSLPSCWE
+3945 SASTMPECWS
-3955 IMDANA
+3955 IVDANN
-3961 DGKTWSLVD
+3961 DNKTWALTS
-3970 GEMQYSYSRLETADD
+3970 GEMVYTYSRLREADD
-3985 YLTSPTISIVR
+3985 YIVSPEISIVH
-3996 NTKLK
+3996 NAKLK
-4001 FDYRVGSFSY
+4001 FDYHVGNFSY

-4019 ITAGDTLRLDSLRVS
+4019 IADADTIMLDSMVVR
-4034 NETAQTYGP
+4034 NEAAQTYGP
-4043 VDLTDYAGQDARI
+4043 VDLTDFAGQDVRV

-4062 EPYMYRL
+4062 APYMYRL
-4069 YVDNFEMSVS
+4069 YIDNFDISVS
-4079 DYVVEAMAVGNG
+4079 NYVIESSVVGMG
-4091 SITPNGNIEVA
+4091 TITPAGIVEVA
-4102 PGDSIEFTL
+4102 PGGSIEYTMVAN
-4111 LPDENNE
+4111 ENNE
-4118 LISLTLDGEDVTSE
+4118 FVSLSLDGEDVTDE
-4132 VLDGVYT
+4132 VVDGVYT
-4139 LREVDDEHVVVATF
+4139 LADITDEHNVVATF
-4153 TSRHYI
+4153 TERY
-4159 VASSSEGGHIEPEG
+4159 VVEVSSSNGGHMEPEG
-4173 EFFVEDS
+4173 EFIVNAGDS
-4180 ASQMFIFVP
+4180 LRFIIVP
-4189 DEGYRVG
+4189 DEGYRFVS
-4196 ELLVDGVAEE
+4196 LSIDGVA
-4206 VVHENYYYYNLENI
+4206 VALEQGSFMYSLDSI
-4220 TADHEL
+4220 TADHNV
-4226 YASFD
+4226 YATFT
-4231 PIIYH
+4231 PIIYY
-4236 TITIAD
+4236 TVTVEA
-4242 SENGSVTP
+4242 SENGIVTP
-4250 NGQVTVEEGMGL
+4250 NGSISVEEGTSL
-4262 VITVVPNEGY
+4262 TLIVLPDEGY
-4272 MLSEFMV
+4272 MIGDFTV
-4279 DGTDAIDY
+4279 DGVDAAAELVD
-4287 VVNGQYA
+4287 GQYT
-4294 FENITADHT
+4294 FENISSNHAVNVNFVENVYFT
-4303 VEAVFI
+4303 V
-4309 ETIYYTI
+4309 
-4316 TATAGNGGT
+4316 TATSSEHGS
-4325 ITPEGESQVVVGGI
+4325 ITPEGESQVVNGG
-4339 ISYEVVADE
+4339 SVSFEVVPDE
-4348 GYHLVSVTVDGDDV
+4348 GYYVASFTVDGNDAMAG
-4362 TENLVNGVYV
+4362 LVNGVYV
-4372 FENVEADHEI
+4372 LDNVTADHEVHVD
-4382 SAEFAINTYTVFA
+4382 FAIYTYNIFA
-4395 YAHGGTVS
+4395 YAHGGTIS
-4403 PNGTITVEYGQSQTF
+4403 PSGSVTVEYGQSQTF
-4418 EFIPNDEYGLSNV
+4418 VMTPNNEYELSNV
-4431 FVDNRVVQVEG
+4431 FIDNHVVEVEG
-4442 DSYTFENITSN
+4442 NSYTFESVTANHNIVAVFTPMNITR
-4453 HTIVVVFSPLNLT
+4453 
-4466 KYTIVSQASEHGSIS
+4466 YTISASAGEHGSIS

-4489 EGDDQQFTIEPDEH
+4489 EGEDQTFEIVPDEH
-4503 YYIASVVVDGD
+4503 YYIASLLVDGNP
-4514 SVDLVDEYTF
+4514 VDVSDAYTF
-4524 VNVTSDHTISA
+4524 ESVAANHTIAA
-4535 TFDIYKHVI
+4535 TFEIYKHI
-4544 VASAGEHGSISPAG
+4544 VSATAGENGAVSPAG
-4558 EVMVD
+4558 EIEVD
-4563 EGSDATFEFEPEEG
+4563 EGGNVELQFTPDEG
-4577 YWVANVVVDGD
+4577 YWVSEVIVDGD
-4588 TIFTHEND
+4588 TIATHSNE
-4596 YTIENVLTD
+4596 YVVENVLD
-4605 REIVVNFEPLPQWT
+4605 DIEVIVNFEPLPQWS
-4619 ITAIAE
+4619 ITAMSSE
-4625 TNGTISPEGIQYV
+4625 FGSISPEGIQYV
-4638 MHGQSIEFTFLPDDG
+4638 LHGSSIEFTFTPDDG
-4653 YMVGRVVVDGAT
+4653 YMIERVVVDGST
-4665 VAVDGNTYT
+4665 VATDGNSYT
-4674 FENVTGNHYIFV
+4674 FENVTGDHYIYV
-4686 SFRTFAYFITTIVG
+4686 SFRTLAYFITTVVG
-4700 EHGQVSPSGV
+4700 EHGRITPSGV
-4710 VEVEPGESQT
+4710 VEVQPGESKM
-4720 FNFIPDVGYM
+4720 FRFVPDVGYQ
-4730 VDSVHVDG
+4730 VDNVHVDG
-4738 MNVMFSGNSY
+4738 MNVMFSNNMY
-4748 TFNSVTENHVLEVS
+4748 TFNNVNENHVIEVT
-4762 FTHINVDVEELA
+4762 FVHINVDIDDEDAMSV
-4774 SQQFALYPNP
+4774 SLYPNP
-4784 NDGQFSVSFS
+4784 NNGQFSVDFAGIS
-4794 GFSGEITYMLVDAK
+4794 GTALYQLIDAG
-4808 GAVVDTRDLN
+4808 GAVVDVRE
-4818 VADGDV
+4818 VYVEDGNTME
-4824 VDFVY
+4824 FSY
-4829 HLIPGVYFA
+4829 NLKPGVYFA
-4838 RFINGEN
+4838 RFISGDK
-4845 VVVERFVVE
+4845 VIVEKFVVE